1 MTSINNPEVSRPD
14 WSRQTRLRYTNVL
27 IVGKLEV
34 RCRNQASR
42 VACGFE
48 RVWLRALKRL
58 LVFWGRCGPARSR
71 KTRNLQADIVV
82 DVRGDFCIFRQRYIF
97 PAQ

>member
-14 WSRQTRLRYTNVL
+14 WSRQTRLRYSNVL

-42 VACGFE
+42 VACEFE
-48 RVWLRALKRL
+48 RGWLRALRRL
-58 LVFWGRCGPARSR
+58 LVLWRSVGLRRSR
-71 KTRNLQADIVV
+71 KTRNLQVHIVV